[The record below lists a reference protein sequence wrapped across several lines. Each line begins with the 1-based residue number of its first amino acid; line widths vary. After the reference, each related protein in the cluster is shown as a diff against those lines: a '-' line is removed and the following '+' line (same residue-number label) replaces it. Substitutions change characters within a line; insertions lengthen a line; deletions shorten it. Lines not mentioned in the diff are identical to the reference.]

1 MTKRYKICLAAGLVV
16 LLSVVGL
23 TITSKMGVAI
33 DPFYPVDGEVF
44 QSGVMYEPF
53 TQELPIPRVKESR
66 GPFEFQCSLAQ
77 FEGQKAPKFYE
88 VHARKAMTEI
98 VPGVQTEIWGYD
110 GTYPGPMFRAFHN
123 EPVIVRFHNEIMES
137 ITIPHFHGGHQTAE
151 SDGVPTVEGQII
163 PPGEFRDF
171 CFPNI
176 APIEP
181 TTGKEDMGDFPS
193 FMWFHDH
200 SHEPGSPVGI
210 TGRNVY
216 MGLAGLYSI
225 RDELE
230 QKLVDDGVLPSDEF
244 EIPLVIQ
251 DRALD
256 AGGRLIYNAEA
267 VDHDGVLGDIPVV
280 NGKAQPML
288 RVERRKYRFRI
299 LNGSTA
305 RFIQLRLTSGEFVQ
319 IGADT
324 WLLPQALTPSASD
337 ERGTRVGEIRLAN
350 AERADVIVDFSNA
363 PDEVFLENILFQSKG
378 RSPEEVV
385 EPGTF
390 LVKFVVE
397 GPTVERDVSIALG
410 TPLRP
415 HTAITA
421 DEIVR
426 TRTFEFERRN
436 GRWAING
443 EFFDHDRVDANP
455 VVGTAERWILKNGGG
470 GWSHPIHIHLE
481 AHQIQSLERRA
492 MDPQEKFKK
501 DTVRL
506 HPNEVA
512 EIFIKARTFPGRF
525 VFHCHN
531 NEHEDNAMMVRWDV
545 VEAEGQERAL
555 TDNQAIIRAGEAPL
569 PLAPNALASTA
580 TGVPTDLT
588 VDGESAVDA
597 DATSKAL
604 SESENVTTD
613 DASASISEPTTLVEP
628 SGDPAL

>member
-1 MTKRYKICLAAGLVV
+1 MKRSYKIGLAAGLIA
-16 LLSVVGL
+16 LLTVIGL
-23 TITSKMGVAI
+23 TITSRTGVAI

-44 QSGVMYEPF
+44 QSGVTYEPF
-53 TQELPIPRVKESR
+53 TRELPIPGVKASR
-66 GPFEFQCSLAQ
+66 APFEFQCSLPR
-77 FEGQKAPKFYE
+77 FEGQKDPKFYE
-88 VHARKAMTEI
+88 IHTKKAMTEI
-98 VPGVQTEIWGYD
+98 VPGFQTEIWGYD

-123 EPVIVRFHNEIMES
+123 EPAIVRFHNELTES
-137 ITIPHFHGGHQTAE
+137 ITIPHFHGGHQTSE
-151 SDGVPTVEGQII
+151 SDGIPVVERQII

-181 TTGKEDMGDFPS
+181 STGKEDMGDFPS

-200 SHEPGSPVGI
+200 SHEPGSEIGI

-230 QKLVDDGVLPSDEF
+230 QKLVDDGVLPSDAF

-251 DRALD
+251 DRTLD
-256 AGGRLIYNAEA
+256 TGGQLVYKPEANNYN
-267 VDHDGVLGDIPVV
+267 GVLGDIPVV

-324 WLLPQALTPSASD
+324 WLLPEALTPTASD

-363 PDEVFLENILFQSKG
+363 PDEVFLENILFQSSG
-378 RSPEEVV
+378 RAPDEVE

-390 LVKFVVE
+390 LVKFIVDGPPVE
-397 GPTVERDVSIALG
+397 KDVTVALG
-410 TPLRP
+410 THLRP
-415 HTAITA
+415 HTAITE

-426 TRTFEFERRN
+426 TRFFEFERKN

-443 EFFDHDRVDANP
+443 KFFDHDRVDANP
-455 VVGTAERWILKNGGG
+455 TVGSAERWILKNGGG
-470 GWSHPIHIHLE
+470 GWAHPLHIHLE
-481 AHQIQSLERRA
+481 AHQIQRLERRA
-492 MDPQEKFKK
+492 MDAQEHFKK

-506 HPNEVA
+506 QPNEEA
-512 EIFIKARTFPGRF
+512 EIFIKARTFPGRY

-531 NEHEDNAMMVRWDV
+531 NEHEDNAMMFRWDV
-545 VEAEGQERAL
+545 VEEEGLDEAINI
-555 TDNQAIIRAGEAPL
+555 DQAQIRPGEAPL
-569 PLAPNALASTA
+569 PLVSNVL
-580 TGVPTDLT
+580 TGE
-588 VDGESAVDA
+588 ESNVAFGA
-597 DATSKAL
+597 
-604 SESENVTTD
+604 SENVTTD
-613 DASASISEPTTLVEP
+613 DASASIGEPTTLAEP
-628 SGDPAL
+628 RPGNE